1 MKGKKKNKEEE
12 KFRREDGAVTARTM
26 LPECGTRQSSS
37 PEPLEWEH

>member
-1 MKGKKKNKEEE
+1 MKEKKKKNKEE

-26 LPECGTRQSSS
+26 LPECRRRERSS